1 MRMAVIVIV
10 IVIVTMVVVSVV
22 IVPMRGM
29 ILRESV
35 FR

>member
-10 IVIVTMVVVSVV
+10 AMMVMSVV
-22 IVPMRGM
+22 IVPVRGM

>member
-1 MRMAVIVIV
+1 MCMAVIVIV
-10 IVIVTMVVVSVV
+10 IVAMMVVSVV
-22 IVPMRGM
+22 IVPVRGM